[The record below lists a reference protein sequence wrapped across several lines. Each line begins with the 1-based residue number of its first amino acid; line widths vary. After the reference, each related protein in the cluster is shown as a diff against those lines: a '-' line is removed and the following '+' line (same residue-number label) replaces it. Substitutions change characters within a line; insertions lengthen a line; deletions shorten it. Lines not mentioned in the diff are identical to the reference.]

1 MTVHFN
7 IFTLIKKLQ
16 YEIFFVDSLDM
27 VLFCQVYPDWLSQV
41 IVLLFGQYF
50 LNLLNILMMTF
61 RRDW

>member
-16 YEIFFVDSLDM
+16 FEIFFVDSLGM
-27 VLFCQVYPDWLSQV
+27 VLFCQMYPDWLSQV

-50 LNLLNILMMTF
+50 LNLLNILMMAF
-61 RRDW
+61 RRD